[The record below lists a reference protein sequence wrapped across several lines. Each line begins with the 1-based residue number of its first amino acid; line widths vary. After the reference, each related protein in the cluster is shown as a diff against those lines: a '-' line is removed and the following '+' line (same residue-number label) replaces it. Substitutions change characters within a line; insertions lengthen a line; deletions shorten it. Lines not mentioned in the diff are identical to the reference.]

1 MAISQSVIDS
11 VREAE
16 SHLRNALAFSARLEA
31 PYVPLALSEIIFK
44 LSNVLEHDR
53 FLDKVEYVKEIEKK
67 NFRGGIDFD

>member
-16 SHLRNALAFSARLEA
+16 SHLRNALAFSARSEA

-44 LSNVLEHDR
+44 LSTVLEHDR
-53 FLDKVEYVKEIEKK
+53 FLDKVEHVKEIEKK

>member
-44 LSNVLEHDR
+44 LSTVLEHDR
-53 FLDKVEYVKEIEKK
+53 FLDKVEHVKEIEKK